1 MKELDLVLTGGKVV
15 LPDGI
20 TSASIGVADGKIV
33 SISNWTPPARET
45 IDLNGKVVFPGF
57 IDTHVHFRDPG
68 LTYKEDFTT
77 GTRAAAAGGITTVV
91 DMPNNKPVIN
101 TTANFSA
108 KRDDAAKKSIVD
120 FALYAGA
127 TNLGEIPGMLQAGA
141 IGVKIFMVTDPKSG
155 YPHDPALF
163 TGDDGMLYDTLK
175 IAKREGTFCA
185 IHPTNQEIFSH
196 ESKKKW
202 AAGTTTPDD
211 FVEAYFGENCVSDHT
226 AMATLV
232 EMSRASRAHVH
243 VLHLRSEVGIQILQ
257 RAKDDGLP
265 VTIEVNPKYV
275 LHTAEDMR
283 RLGPLCTPY
292 GLPDSV
298 RMNILREIERGVV
311 DVLASDHAP
320 HTREELEPGWKDAW
334 SIPFGNPQL
343 DHYVAALLTYV
354 DDGILSLTTLARTL
368 AENPAKLIGL
378 YPKKGAIKIG
388 SDADFTVVDM
398 KARGV
403 FDDKNLGT
411 KVQWSPYTG
420 RSFVGR
426 PVMTILRGNTIM
438 RDGIVLGQPGDGQF
452 INGHDL
458 RNDASKGA

>member
-15 LPDGI
+15 LPD
-20 TSASIGVADGKIV
+20 SVVDASVGVADGKIV
-33 SISNWTPPARET
+33 FISANGWVPKAREVV
-45 IDLNGKVVFPGF
+45 DLAGKVVFPGF

-77 GTRAAAAGGITTVV
+77 GSRAAAAGGITTVV

-101 TTANFSA
+101 KTKDFIA

-127 TNLGEIPGMLQAGA
+127 TDLGEIPGMLGAGA
-141 IGVKIFMVTDPKSG
+141 IGVKIFMVADPKSG

-163 TGDDGMLYDTLK
+163 TGDDGMLYDTLRT
-175 IAKREGTFCA
+175 AKREGTYCA
-185 IHPTNQEIFSH
+185 VHPTNQEIFAH

-226 AMATLV
+226 AMATLI
-232 EMSRASRAHVH
+232 EMSRASGAHVH
-243 VLHLRSEVGIQILQ
+243 ILHLRSETGVKIIQH
-257 RAKDDGLP
+257 AKDEGLNL
-265 VTIEVNPKYV
+265 TMEVNPKYF
-275 LHTAEDMR
+275 LHTAEDMKR
-283 RLGPLCTPY
+283 MGPLCTPY

-298 RMNILREIERGVV
+298 RHSLMKAVEDGKV
-311 DVLASDHAP
+311 DVLGSDHAP
-320 HTREELEPGWKDAW
+320 HSRQELEPGWKDAW

-343 DHYVAALLTYV
+343 DHYVSALLTCV
-354 DDGILSLTTLARTL
+354 NEGTFSLRSLARTL
-368 AENPAKLIGL
+368 AENPAKLIGVF
-378 YPKKGAIKIG
+378 PKKGAIRIG
-388 SDADFTVVDM
+388 SDADFTVVDLA
-398 KARGV
+398 ARGT

-420 RSFVGR
+420 RAYTGR
-426 PVMTILRGNTIM
+426 PVMTIVRGNVVM
-438 RDGIVLGQPGDGQF
+438 RDGTVTGQPGGGQF
-452 INGHDL
+452 VNGNEL
-458 RNDASKGA
+458 RKEK